1 MNSFLFI
8 EKKLFSPSSSNDEK
22 KMSASLPKYVYFV
35 LFTVIMKASNS
46 TVNVLKETAFVF
58 NDICI

>member
-8 EKKLFSPSSSNDEK
+8 EKNCFRLHLQMTRK
-22 KMSASLPKYVYFV
+22 KMPASLPKDVYFV